1 MQFQTIEKTS
11 PFFSNGWKPSGFRIN
26 LRTMKNWIFS
36 LLMLCSV
43 AVAATVALNDGTYA
57 GKSGGYKGPVRVAV
71 VVKGGR
77 ISTIEVTACR
87 DSLARKVVKEIPRRM
102 VRANSVEV
110 DVVSGAT
117 ISSRAIK
124 RAVKVALEKAQ

>member
-1 MQFQTIEKTS
+1 
-11 PFFSNGWKPSGFRIN
+11 
-26 LRTMKNWIFS
+26 
-36 LLMLCSV
+36 MLCGAV
-43 AVAATVALNDGTYA
+43 VAATVALKDGVYN
-57 GKSGGYKGPVRVAV
+57 GQSGGYKGPVRVAV
-71 VVKGGR
+71 MVKGGR

-87 DSLARKVVKEIPRRM
+87 DSLARKVVKEIPRRI

-124 RAVKVALEKAQ
+124 RAVKVALEKTQ